1 MFAWVIF
8 VFSFSSAISRLSIIW
23 SLSPFFNIYIYP
35 SIHCCISGL
44 TPLRCDWSSQ
54 SSAKHRKCV
63 LPAFLVL
70 FVFAPFCSFG
80 FIGLLLFVYLCVLV
94 RCFFC
99 ILYVELCL
107 EFWLQIFVALSPV
120 FGLSFFSWSFARLH
134 VNWQT
139 TGLSLTPREALCNKY
154 SLKWKWLVV
163 RSEVNTTTSHGD
175 WSE

>member
-120 FGLSFFSWSFARLH
+120 FGLSFFFL
-134 VNWQT
+134 
-139 TGLSLTPREALCNKY
+139 GLSLVCMLTDKRQVSH
-154 SLKWKWLVV
+154 SLPERHYVT
-163 RSEVNTTTSHGD
+163 NIH
-175 WSE
+175 WSENG